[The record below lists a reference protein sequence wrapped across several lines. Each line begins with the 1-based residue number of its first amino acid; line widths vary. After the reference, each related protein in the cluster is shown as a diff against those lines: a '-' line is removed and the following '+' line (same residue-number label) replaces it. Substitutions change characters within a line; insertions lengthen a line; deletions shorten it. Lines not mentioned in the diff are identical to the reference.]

1 MLVLKDLTFV
11 LLLSIHNNQ
20 AALITSSGLVVP
32 ACSHYELKRL
42 YKVAMQLHSRSSH
55 DAV

>member
-1 MLVLKDLTFV
+1 MKTCCMLVLKDLTLV

-32 ACSHYELKRL
+32 CLQSL
-42 YKVAMQLHSRSSH
+42 
-55 DAV
+55 